1 MDMSTP
7 GRPKG
12 EFLTAQPEGTPVR
25 TPGRHGSE
33 GARAGH
39 KGEYRS
45 AQHESTP
52 VTRRTP
58 MHLPPAVQRR
68 WQAARHVLAVRLDN
82 LGDVLMTTPALA
94 AIRHALPQAR
104 ITLLASP
111 AGAALAPHLP
121 CVDQAIAFEAPWTGG
136 APPDS
141 ASREGR
147 GGSLGRRERQL
158 TERLA
163 AQRFDAA
170 IIFTVCTQSALPAA
184 LLCRMAGIPLRLA
197 HARENPY
204 ALLSDWIPDTDVM
217 GPGLR
222 HEVARQLALVGA
234 LGWSPPDLRLQL
246 QFGAQHVRRALVRLA
261 QAGVQAAQPYFVV
274 HCGASAASRRY
285 PAPQFGAAAELIARR
300 SGLMPVFTGSAA
312 EAGWIAQ
319 ARQAMTQPSA
329 ALDGRLDLGGLAAL
343 IAGARVLVAGNTG
356 PVHVAAAVGTPVV
369 DLYALTNPQHTPWQV
384 PARVLNRDVPCRY
397 CLKSLCP
404 QGHQGCLHPV
414 TPEEVAAAALEL
426 LELPASRG
434 VRKAPLE
441 PPPPVNLHRLVAVPA
456 ARSAA

>member
-1 MDMSTP
+1 M
-7 GRPKG
+7 R
-12 EFLTAQPEGTPVR
+12 
-25 TPGRHGSE
+25 
-33 GARAGH
+33 
-39 KGEYRS
+39 
-45 AQHESTP
+45 
-52 VTRRTP
+52 
-58 MHLPPAVQRR
+58 LPPAAQQRWR
-68 WQAARHVLAVRLDN
+68 AARRVLAVRLDN

-94 AIRHALPQAR
+94 AIRHALPNAR
-104 ITLLASP
+104 LTLLASP

-121 CVDQAIAFEAPWTGG
+121 CIDQAMAFEAPWMGG
-136 APPDS
+136 AAPDGAGQGES
-141 ASREGR
+141 GVA
-147 GGSLGRRERQL
+147 GGLGRRELRL
-158 TERLA
+158 AERLA

-246 QFGAQHVRRALVRLA
+246 QFGAQDERHALACLA
-261 QAGVQAAQPYFVV
+261 WAGMHAAQPYFVV

-312 EAGWIAQ
+312 EAGCIAQ

-329 ALDGRLDLGGLAAL
+329 ALAGRLDLGGLAAL

-356 PVHVAAAVGTPVV
+356 PVHMAAAVGTPVV

-384 PARVLNRDVPCRY
+384 PARVLNRDVPCRN
-397 CLKSLCP
+397 CLKSVCP
-404 QGHQGCLHPV
+404 QGHQDCLHSV

-426 LELPASRG
+426 LELPASHG
-434 VRKAPLE
+434 LGIAPLE
-441 PPPPVNLHRLVAVPA
+441 PSAPVNLHRPVAVPA

>member
-1 MDMSTP
+1 M
-7 GRPKG
+7 R
-12 EFLTAQPEGTPVR
+12 
-25 TPGRHGSE
+25 
-33 GARAGH
+33 
-39 KGEYRS
+39 
-45 AQHESTP
+45 
-52 VTRRTP
+52 
-58 MHLPPAVQRR
+58 LP
-68 WQAARHVLAVRLDN
+68 QAAQQRWRAARRVLAVRLDN

-94 AIRHALPQAR
+94 AIRHALPNAR
-104 ITLLASP
+104 LTLLASP

-121 CVDQAIAFEAPWTGG
+121 GVDQAMAFEAPWMGRAAPDG
-136 APPDS
+136 AGQGES
-141 ASREGR
+141 GVA
-147 GGSLGRRERQL
+147 GSLGRRELRL
-158 TERLA
+158 AERLA

-246 QFGAQHVRRALVRLA
+246 QFGAQDERHALAGLA
-261 QAGVQAAQPYFVV
+261 WAGMHAAQPYFVV

-329 ALDGRLDLGGLAAL
+329 ALAGRLDLGGLAAL

-356 PVHVAAAVGTPVV
+356 PVHMAAAVGTPVV

-384 PARVLNRDVPCRY
+384 PARVLNRDVPCRN
-397 CLKSLCP
+397 CLKSVCP
-404 QGHQGCLHPV
+404 QGHQDCLHSV

-426 LELPASRG
+426 LELPASHG
-434 VRKAPLE
+434 LGNAPLE
-441 PPPPVNLHRLVAVPA
+441 PSAPVNLHRPVAVPA